1 MGAVVLVLLI
11 ACANIANLLLARSMS
26 RARDRDSKIDG
37 RKPCAIIRQML
48 IESAVL
54 ALLGGGPREALQTAG
69 QRATAGVAAR
79 RAQSVLVVAEVGLS
93 LILLVMAG
101 LMIRSF
107 AKR

>member
-1 MGAVVLVLLI
+1 MGA
-11 ACANIANLLLARSMS
+11 S
-26 RARDRDSKIDG
+26 RAR
-37 RKPCAIIRQML
+37 IIHQML

-107 AKR
+107 AKL